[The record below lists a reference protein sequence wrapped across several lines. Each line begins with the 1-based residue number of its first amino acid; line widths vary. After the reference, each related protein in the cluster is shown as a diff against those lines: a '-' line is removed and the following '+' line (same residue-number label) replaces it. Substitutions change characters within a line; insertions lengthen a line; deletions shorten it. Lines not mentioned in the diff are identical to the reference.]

1 MKIKILFILIIN
13 LIFISQSFS
22 QKIEVESCK
31 KCRFR
36 AITTFDDSTSIV
48 VYSSDK
54 KEKGKEVYDVYVYS
68 SEGKLLKENKL
79 LVEKNSFFQN
89 STTFFKD
96 KMAISFYKYTNI
108 NTFFIDKTGKIT
120 NGTIEVSS
128 KEKRLLNERNRTIP
142 AQTNI
147 DMYAHDNY
155 LYITT
160 EYKNG
165 VGIRNVGTLLRKI
178 SLQGKL
184 MWERELN
191 RDKGGFYFINM
202 SSSKQNLY
210 VINTQR
216 ANSDEDKSDR
226 ALTIIDK
233 NNGTIKHTV
242 ELIDN
247 EHFLMPHATE
257 KQDDG
262 VVMAGIYF
270 QEKDSKGIFV
280 AKYNDKGKIEFMKKY
295 DWLSLYNKRMPD
307 SSAFINFNFR
317 LYIKSISYINN
328 HLHIVAEEFSTGLNL
343 LTSTIGPLS
352 LLFTPNTKVQTLK
365 NIVLFSIDMS
375 SSQIDDKSFVKFD
388 REKDNF
394 TLPGIALGGERGV
407 ITALY
412 YYGRTRVLE
421 IQKSEEKVSIRMR
434 EAKKTIIYRIN
445 YSNYDIKTNV
455 YELESNNK
463 KTWEYVFLAANN
475 RILHIKI
482 EPQKDTFWYE
492 NL

>member
-1 MKIKILFILIIN
+1 MKNKILFIF
-13 LIFISQSFS
+13 IFNFLFLSQSFS
-22 QKIEVESCK
+22 QKIEIESCK
-31 KCRFR
+31 KCNFQTM
-36 AITTFDDSTSIV
+36 ATFEDSTSIV

-54 KEKGKEVYDVYVYS
+54 TEKGKDVYDVYVYNS
-68 SEGKLLKENKL
+68 NGKLLKKNNL
-79 LVEKNSFFQN
+79 LVEKNSFFQ
-89 STTFFKD
+89 SSMASFKD
-96 KMAISFYKYTNI
+96 KIALSFYKRTNI

-120 NGTIEVSS
+120 NGTIEVSK
-128 KEKRLLNERNRTIP
+128 KEKLLLDERNRTIS

-147 DMYAHDNY
+147 DMFAYDDF

-165 VGIRNVGTLLRKI
+165 VGVRNVGTLLRKI
-178 SLQGKL
+178 SPQGKVI
-184 MWERELN
+184 WEIELN

-210 VINTQR
+210 IVNTQR

-233 NNGTIKHTV
+233 NKGTIKHTV
-242 ELIDN
+242 ELINSD
-247 EHFLMPHATE
+247 HFLMPHATE

-262 VVMAGIYF
+262 VLMAGIYF
-270 QEKDSKGIFV
+270 EEKDSKGIFV
-280 AKYNDKGKIEFMKKY
+280 AKYNDKGEVELMKKY

-307 SSAFINFNFR
+307 SSTFVNFNFR
-317 LYIKSISYINN
+317 LYIKSISYTNN
-328 HLHIVAEEFSTGLNL
+328 HLHLVAEEFSTGLNL

-365 NIVLFSIDMS
+365 NILLFDIDINTG
-375 SSQIDDKSFVKFD
+375 QINDNSFVKFD

-412 YYGRTRVLE
+412 YYGRTRVLQ
-421 IQKSEEKVSIRMR
+421 IQKSDEKISIRMR
-434 EAKKTIIYRIN
+434 EGKKTIVYRIN
-445 YSNYDIKTNV
+445 YSNYDIKTNT
-455 YELESNNK
+455 YEIKNDSK
-463 KTWEYVFLAANN
+463 KTWEYIFLAANN

-482 EPQKDTFWYE
+482 ESQKGTFWYE